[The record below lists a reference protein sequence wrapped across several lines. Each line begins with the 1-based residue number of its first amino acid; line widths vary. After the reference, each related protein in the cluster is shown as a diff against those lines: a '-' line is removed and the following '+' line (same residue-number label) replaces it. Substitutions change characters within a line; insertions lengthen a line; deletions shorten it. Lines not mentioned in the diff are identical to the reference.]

1 MSGPPFATPAT
12 HAATLPGVSKR
23 SVAPSLVLWLFPLV
37 IVAVVGSLLAGI
49 AVLAISMNSATF
61 GVRIVLWV
69 VAPLVIVVWVAARQ
83 ARRSRPEPTEGIEVH
98 PAEHPALWAEVSE
111 LAARA
116 ETAAPDRIVIVPE
129 VNASV
134 AEAAGHRELTI
145 GLPLLATMTVGELR
159 SVLAHELG
167 HFSGGDTAYAARNM
181 RRLVFLHAVRA
192 RAGVLMRWFF
202 TLYARLFAVA
212 AAPDARRAEARADE
226 LSLLA
231 AGPTAA
237 ADSFRTLYRA
247 TIAWSVLE
255 REYVSLF
262 QPAGHRASLSV
273 GLSELLAA
281 NAEAIA
287 AAADEAIATETTS
300 FEDTH
305 PPTRD
310 RIARMEAARGTVS
323 DPTGEDLNAPAL
335 GLLAGGR
342 GWVDQLEGQF
352 LAEDLPLADW
362 GAVLVDGIR
371 SDIDHDT
378 DRLSAML
385 RREGFGDGGLP
396 HVLALLDHPSGAVWH
411 ITGGNDDVKRD
422 EAVETLLP
430 PVLSALLAADAARI
444 RPSWS
449 GPADVTA
456 PDGSPLQLR
465 AAIGEAV
472 DANSGLVL
480 RNWLIEHGVDPDNG
494 PVARSE
500 RARWLAAASQM
511 TGPWEGRRDVHFWTS
526 GVLADPPLDP
536 KLVKQAKDQVSE
548 KHQHPRLYAEAAR
561 GLDAGRGTPGALWW
575 DASTI
580 TGGSTSS
587 RLTKLRILFEL
598 ADGGRLEM
606 RSTLETASVE
616 TWESL
621 GDALAFLTA
630 PGA

>member
-23 SVAPSLVLWLFPLV
+23 SVAPGLVLWLFPLV
-37 IVAVVGSLLAGI
+37 IAAVVGSLLAGI

-83 ARRSRPEPTEGIEVH
+83 ARRFRPEPTEGIEVH

-134 AEAAGHRELTI
+134 AEVAGHRELTI

-281 NAEAIA
+281 SAEAIA
-287 AAADEAIATETTS
+287 AGADEAIATETTS

-411 ITGGNDDVKRD
+411 ITGGNDDDKRD
-422 EAVETLLP
+422 EA
-430 PVLSALLAADAARI
+430 
-444 RPSWS
+444 
-449 GPADVTA
+449 
-456 PDGSPLQLR
+456 
-465 AAIGEAV
+465 
-472 DANSGLVL
+472 GLVL
-480 RNWLIEHGVDPDNG
+480 RNWLIEQGVDPDNA

-526 GVLADPPLDP
+526 GVLAGPPLDP

-548 KHQHPRLYAEAAR
+548 KHRHPRLYAEAAR